1 MLSTASLRLVNRKI
15 ITAKEISDMKKSIRS
30 KWQINIILVLAI
42 MALAGCQTTSQGGR
56 TVTRD
61 QAQRPLNVY
70 HGTVLSV
77 ADVQIQGRETGV
89 GAVGGAVVGGIV
101 GSTIGGGRGRTLA
114 TTGGALAGAAGGS
127 AVEQRRATRP
137 GLEIEVELDD
147 GRIMVIVQE
156 KDDEFIVGDR
166 VRLISAPDGTF
177 RVRQ

>member
-1 MLSTASLRLVNRKI
+1 
-15 ITAKEISDMKKSIRS
+15 MKKPFR
-30 KWQINIILVLAI
+30 WQWQTNTILVLAFI
-42 MALAGCQTTSQGGR
+42 ALIGCQTTSQGGR
-56 TVTRD
+56 TYTRG
-61 QAQRPLNVY
+61 QAQQPLTVFN
-70 HGTVLSV
+70 GTILRVS
-77 ADVQIQGRETGV
+77 DVQIQGNQTGV

-127 AVEQRRATRP
+127 AIEQRRATRP

-147 GRIMVIVQE
+147 GRILAIVQE
-156 KDDEFIVGDR
+156 KDDDFVVGDR

>member
-1 MLSTASLRLVNRKI
+1 VRSIGKLLLGNN
-15 ITAKEISDMKKSIRS
+15 KEKGNMKKPIRS
-30 KWQINIILVLAI
+30 QWQLRVLLVLALI
-42 MALAGCQTTSQGGR
+42 GLVACQATSQGGR
-56 TVTRD
+56 TVSRE
-61 QAQRPLNVY
+61 QAQRPLTVY
-70 HGTVLSV
+70 NGTVLSV
-77 ADVQIQGRETGV
+77 ADVQIQGRESGV

-127 AVEQRRATRP
+127 AVEQRRATRS

-156 KDDEFIVGDR
+156 RDDEFFVGDR

>member
-1 MLSTASLRLVNRKI
+1 MKRIIRLQLQATL
-15 ITAKEISDMKKSIRS
+15 IT
-30 KWQINIILVLAI
+30 VLAI
-42 MALAGCQTTSQGGR
+42 MMLIGCQTTSQGGR

-61 QAQRPLNVY
+61 QAQRPMSVY
-70 HGTVLSV
+70 SGTVLRVS
-77 ADVQIQGRETGV
+77 DVQIQGNQTGV

-127 AVEQRRATRP
+127 AIEQRRATRP

-156 KDDEFIVGDR
+156 KDDDFVVGDR
-166 VRLISAPDGTF
+166 VRLISASDGTF

>member
-1 MLSTASLRLVNRKI
+1 
-15 ITAKEISDMKKSIRS
+15 MKKSIRS
-30 KWQINIILVLAI
+30 KWQITIILFLAI
-42 MALAGCQTTSQGGR
+42 IALVGCQTTSQGGR

-61 QAQRPLNVY
+61 QAQRPLTVY
-70 HGTVLSV
+70 SGTVLRV
-77 ADVQIQGRETGV
+77 ADVQIQARETGV

-147 GRIMVIVQE
+147 GRIMAIVQE

>member
-1 MLSTASLRLVNRKI
+1 
-15 ITAKEISDMKKSIRS
+15 MKKPIRS
-30 KWQINIILVLAI
+30 QWRLTITLVLAT

-61 QAQRPLNVY
+61 QAQRPLTVY
-70 HGTVLSV
+70 NGTVLRV

-101 GSTIGGGRGRTLA
+101 GSTIGAGRGRTLA

-147 GRIMVIVQE
+147 GRIMAIVQE
-156 KDDEFIVGDR
+156 KDDDFIVGDR

>member
-1 MLSTASLRLVNRKI
+1 
-15 ITAKEISDMKKSIRS
+15 MKKPIRLT
-30 KWQINIILVLAI
+30 WQLTVILVLAVL
-42 MALAGCQTTSQGGR
+42 ALIGCETTSQGGR

-61 QAQRPLNVY
+61 QAQRPMSVY
-70 HGTVLSV
+70 SGTVLRVS
-77 ADVQIQGRETGV
+77 DVQIQGNQTGV

-127 AVEQRRATRP
+127 AIEQRRATRP

-156 KDDEFIVGDR
+156 RDDDFVVGDR
-166 VRLISAPDGTF
+166 VRLISASDGTF

>member
-1 MLSTASLRLVNRKI
+1 
-15 ITAKEISDMKKSIRS
+15 MKRSIRLTR
-30 KWQINIILVLAI
+30 QATVVLVLAI
-42 MALAGCQTTSQGGR
+42 TALIGCQTTSQGGR

-61 QAQRPLNVY
+61 QAQRPLTVFN
-70 HGTVLSV
+70 GTVLRVSE
-77 ADVQIQGRETGV
+77 VQIQGNQTGV

-127 AVEQRRATRP
+127 AIEQRRATRP

-147 GRIMVIVQE
+147 GRIMAIVQE
-156 KDDEFIVGDR
+156 KDDDFVVGDR

>member
-1 MLSTASLRLVNRKI
+1 MKMPNRSHLQVATI
-15 ITAKEISDMKKSIRS
+15 IA
-30 KWQINIILVLAI
+30 LAI
-42 MALAGCQTTSQGGR
+42 MALVGCQTTSQGGR

-61 QAQRPLNVY
+61 QAQRPMTVY
-70 HGTVLSV
+70 SGTVLSV
-77 ADVQIQGRETGV
+77 ADVQIQGNQTGV

-114 TTGGALAGAAGGS
+114 ATGGALAGAAGGS
-127 AVEQRRATRP
+127 ALEQRRATRP